1 MKKQNK
7 PQEQSI
13 IKPKTISYITV
24 EKFYKELEDRLKL
37 KLVTPEV
44 SLSHRIRS
52 TDIHRPGL
60 AFSGYF
66 DYFACDSVQILGQT
80 EINYFETLSPEQVE
94 NNITRLFTYKIPCL
108 VVSRNQKV
116 PPRLIKKAVAA
127 NVPIFKSPLTT
138 SKLSAQITVFLE
150 EARSS
155 EISLHATFVDVY
167 GIGVLLLGKSG
178 VGKSECALELI
189 ERGHR
194 LVADDVTE
202 LKLRVGS
209 RVMGYSSDIIG
220 HHMEI
225 RGLGII
231 NILDIFGVG
240 SVRSQKGVNL
250 VVTLEKWNSK
260 REYERL
266 GIWEQTY
273 ELLGVK
279 LPHLVIPV
287 RPGRN
292 IPILIEVAALT
303 EREKRMGINPAQE
316 FNKRL
321 IQVMAN
327 NEQQPE
333 GKEDSEIL

>member
-1 MKKQNK
+1 MKKRNK
-7 PQEQSI
+7 KESKAI
-13 IKPKTISYITV
+13 IKPKSVPFIKV
-24 EKFYKELEDRLKL
+24 ETFFEKLEERLKL
-37 KLVTPEV
+37 KLVTSEV
-44 SLSHRIRS
+44 RLNQKILS

-80 EINYFETLSPEQVE
+80 EINYFKTLNASQIEK
-94 NNITRLFTYKIPCL
+94 NISRLFTYKIPCF

-116 PPRLIKKAVAA
+116 PALLLKKAIAA
-127 NVPIFKSPLTT
+127 NIPIFKSPLTT

-150 EARSS
+150 EFRSP
-155 EISLHATFVDVY
+155 EISLHATFIDVY

-194 LVADDVTE
+194 LVADDVAE
-202 LKLRVGS
+202 VKLRVGS
-209 RVMGYSSDIIG
+209 RLMGYSSDIIG

-231 NILDIFGVG
+231 NIVDIFGVG
-240 SVRSQKGVNL
+240 AVRNQKGVNL
-250 VVTLEKWNSK
+250 VVTLEKWNLK

-266 GIWEQTY
+266 GLGEQFY
-273 ELLGVK
+273 EILGVK
-279 LPHLVIPV
+279 LPHLIIPV

-292 IPILIEVAALT
+292 ISILIEVAALT
-303 EREKRMGINPAQE
+303 EREKRMGVNPALA

-321 IQVMAN
+321 IEVMTQN
-327 NEQQPE
+327 PQKQR
-333 GKEDSEIL
+333 KK

>member
-1 MKKQNK
+1 MKNTNK
-7 PQEQSI
+7 TPL
-13 IKPKTISYITV
+13 IKPKTLKFITV
-24 EKFYKELEDRLKL
+24 ERFYKKLQERLRL
-37 KLVTPEV
+37 RLVNTEV
-44 SLSHRIRS
+44 SLAGKIKS

-60 AFSGYF
+60 AFSGYY

-80 EINYFETLSPEQVE
+80 EINYCSSEMSVE
-94 NNITRLFTYKIPCL
+94 KFGKSLDILFTYNIPCF
-108 VVSRNQKV
+108 VISRNQRV
-116 PPRLIKKAVAA
+116 PELLLKKATEA
-127 NVPIFKSPLTT
+127 NVPIFRSPLTT

-150 EARSS
+150 EQQAPETSVHGTL
-155 EISLHATFVDVY
+155 IDVY

-189 ERGHR
+189 ERKHR
-194 LVADDVTE
+194 LVADDVVDIK
-202 LKLRVGS
+202 LKVGTIL
-209 RVMGYSSDIIG
+209 MGYSSDIIG

-240 SVRSQKGVNL
+240 SIRNQKRISL
-250 VVTLEKWNSK
+250 VVTLEKWNTR

-266 GIWEQTY
+266 GLEERTY
-273 ELLGVK
+273 DLLGCE

-303 EREKRMGINPAQE
+303 QREKKMGINPAQE
-316 FNKRL
+316 FNRRL
-321 IQVMAN
+321 IEAMSKDN
-327 NEQQPE
+327 PT
-333 GKEDSEIL
+333 

>member
-1 MKKQNK
+1 MKKQDNAK
-7 PQEQSI
+7 AQSI
-13 IKPKTISYITV
+13 IKPKTVPYIKVQTFF
-24 EKFYKELEDRLKL
+24 EKLERRLKL

-44 SLSHRIRS
+44 DLGRQILS

-80 EINYFETLSPEQVE
+80 EVNYFKTLTPKQVE
-94 NNITRLFTYKIPCL
+94 ENVSRLFTYKIPCF

-116 PPRLIKKAVAA
+116 PQRLVDKAVAA
-127 NVPIFKSPLTT
+127 NIPIFKSPLTT

-150 EARSS
+150 ETRSA
-155 EISLHATFVDVY
+155 EISLHATFIDVY
-167 GIGVLLLGKSG
+167 GIGVLLIGKSG

-202 LKLRVGS
+202 VKLRVGG
-209 RVMGYSSDIIG
+209 RIMGYSSDIIG

-231 NILDIFGVG
+231 NIIDIFGVG
-240 SVRSQKGVNL
+240 AVRNQKGVNL
-250 VVTLEKWNSK
+250 IVSLEKWDSK

-266 GIWEQTY
+266 GIGEQTY

-303 EREKRMGINPAQE
+303 EREKRMGINPAEE

-321 IQVMAN
+321 IQVMTN
-327 NEQQPE
+327 NDQQ
-333 GKEDSEIL
+333 GKE